1 MRWVTFRAPEGPV
14 RVGVTDGQTVRALP
28 AGSSLLELLVEGSLE
43 QAGKSVQDEAAD
55 VFDLGQVRLLAPVP
69 RPPSIRDGLCFLD
82 HLRNS
87 RRALGQSQTLEPV
100 WEQTPAFYFANP
112 TNVFGPYDDVPVAPG
127 SAWFDLELEV
137 GAVIGR
143 AGRDLDP
150 ATAENHIAGY
160 ALLCDWS
167 ARDLQVREMQQG
179 IGLAK
184 AKDSGITLGPELVTV
199 DELEPYRRNGRLAF
213 ELTAEVNGQ
222 TLTTGALAQMDW
234 TFGELLAY
242 ASRGV
247 ELQPGDVFGSGTVP
261 MGCLVEHLDAAPN
274 QFTRWLKPGD
284 EVVLRG
290 QGLGETRQRVVASS
304 APRRLRTG
312 F

>member
-1 MRWVTFRAPEGPV
+1 MRWVTFQPAAGPV
-14 RVGVTDGQTVRALP
+14 RVGVTDGEQVRALP
-28 AGSSLLELLVEGSLE
+28 AGASLLALLVDGALE
-43 QAGKSVQDEAAD
+43 QSGQVALTGPAD
-55 VFDLGQVRLLAPVP
+55 VFERSEVRLLAPVP
-69 RPPSIRDGLCFLD
+69 RPPSVRDGLCFLD

-87 RRALGQSQTLEPV
+87 RRALGQSADLEAV

-112 TNVFGPYDDVPVAPG
+112 ANMLGPHDDVPVAPG

-143 AGRDLDP
+143 PGGDLDP
-150 ATAENHIAGY
+150 DTAEDHIAGY
-160 ALLCDWS
+160 TLLCDWS

-199 DELEPYRRNGRLAF
+199 DELEQYRRGGRLAF

-222 TLTTGALAQMDW
+222 TLTTGTLDQMDW

-247 ELQPGDVFGSGTVP
+247 QLQPGDVFGSGTVP
-261 MGCLVEHLDAAPN
+261 MGCLVEHLDAAPT

-290 QGLGETRQRVVASS
+290 QGLGETRQRVVAGSQ
-304 APRRLRTG
+304 PHRLRSG